1 VARLHHEVAARPGDD
16 ELHRLLA
23 RVLAQPDV
31 PTQWRVP
38 SPGKSAAPFLP
49 VHLRS
54 PTLELR
60 LFTML
65 TSIGTPLDV
74 TAEELHVETY
84 FPADD
89 ASDAAIR
96 AITS

>member
-1 VARLHHEVAARPGDD
+1 MA
-16 ELHRLLA
+16 
-23 RVLAQPDV
+23 
-31 PTQWRVP
+31 
-38 SPGKSAAPFLP
+38 
-49 VHLRS
+49 

-74 TAEELHVETY
+74 TAAEMHIESY

-89 ASDAAIR
+89 ASDAALR
-96 AITS
+96 ALS

>member
-1 VARLHHEVAARPGDD
+1 MLDI
-16 ELHRLLA
+16 
-23 RVLAQPDV
+23 
-31 PTQWRVP
+31 
-38 SPGKSAAPFLP
+38 
-49 VHLRS
+49 HLRG
-54 PTLELR
+54 PTLEVR

-74 TAEELHVETY
+74 TAEELHIETY

-96 AITS
+96 ALVS